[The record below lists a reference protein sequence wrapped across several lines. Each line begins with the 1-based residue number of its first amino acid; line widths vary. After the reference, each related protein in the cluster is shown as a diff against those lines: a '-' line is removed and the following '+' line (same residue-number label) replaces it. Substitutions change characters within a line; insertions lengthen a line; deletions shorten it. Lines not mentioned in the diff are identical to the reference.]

1 MSDCKYSNGPT
12 NWRLDTL
19 KRKIGEIAQEMWQI
33 DPGMSAYDLVEHAID
48 HLAWY
53 RPGPL
58 LDSLMLEGEKFVRE
72 NYGVE

>member
-1 MSDCKYSNGPT
+1 MSDSYYSNGPT

-53 RPGPL
+53 RPGPA
-58 LDSLMLEGEKFVRE
+58 LDNLMAEGEKFVRE